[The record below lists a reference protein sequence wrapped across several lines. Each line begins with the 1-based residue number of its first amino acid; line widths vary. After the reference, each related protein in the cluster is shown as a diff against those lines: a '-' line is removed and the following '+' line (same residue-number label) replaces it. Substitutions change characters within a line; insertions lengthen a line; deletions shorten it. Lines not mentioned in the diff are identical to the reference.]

1 MSPIENFDF
10 PYVRTEFD
18 SNIHDATRS
27 IVPGMIVCTKQATSH
42 PVLPDKSDGS
52 WRDEDRKGSA
62 FQHCADSFVTQL
74 TAIALACV
82 NEGPSGAR
90 IDATCRY
97 VLLRHG
103 LQLCAP
109 TMRHR
114 THFYAVIIEPRGAT
128 TRGGRALNASLI
140 ESPAASASE
149 VSTFRVALSLSLS
162 LRRYVAGTNISQRRK
177 SIGTKS
183 ERNASRNLFAI
194 TISFFTREACII
206 ARRGSPAFA

>member
-128 TRGGRALNASLI
+128 TRGGRAL
-140 ESPAASASE
+140 
-149 VSTFRVALSLSLS
+149 SLSLS